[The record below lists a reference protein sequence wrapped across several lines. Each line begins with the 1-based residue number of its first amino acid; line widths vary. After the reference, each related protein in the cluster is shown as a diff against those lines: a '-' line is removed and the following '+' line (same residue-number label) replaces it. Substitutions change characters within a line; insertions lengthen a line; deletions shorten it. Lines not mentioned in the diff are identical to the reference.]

1 MLQTASV
8 VYFHLFLYIIW
19 GVMLE
24 MRHKGKTGD
33 KDNRYDMASLR
44 QAKKIWQGL
53 GDSVWI
59 LDLSEAQ
66 ERDEL
71 KSQRKFVAIF
81 MGSSWGK
88 SR

>member
-1 MLQTASV
+1 MGCYARNTPQTV
-8 VYFHLFLYIIW
+8 CK
-19 GVMLE
+19 
-24 MRHKGKTGD
+24 KGKTGEK
-33 KDNRYDMASLR
+33 KDNCNDMASLR
-44 QAKKIWQGL
+44 RAKKIWQGM

-81 MGSSWGK
+81 MGSSWGN